1 VENADLPDHSPF
13 LDWKVART
21 FSGPMPFTFSY
32 CNEQKEITIIEGI
45 RENWKPKPIAVLSHH
60 IPFLKYHGLDNAV
73 LANAFVTRNIP
84 YVWKKGVKEK
94 WKS

>member
-1 VENADLPDHSPF
+1 
-13 LDWKVART
+13 
-21 FSGPMPFTFSY
+21 MPFTFSY
-32 CNEQKEITIIEGI
+32 CNEHKEITIIEGI
-45 RENWKPKPIAVLSHH
+45 RENWKPKPITVLSHH
-60 IPFLKYHGLDNAV
+60 IPFLKQNGLDKAV